1 MRYLATF
8 YSHYQAL
15 SYEKEI
21 EKIGGVGKLKSV
33 PRSLSSSCGTCCEYE
48 RDYPIITGCEAVYEE
63 VDGSWRRINE

>member
-15 SYEKEI
+15 TYKKMLEKT
-21 EKIGGVGKLKSV
+21 GRVGKLKSV

-48 RDYPIITGCEAVYEE
+48 SETPFLDGCEAVYED
-63 VDGSWRRINE
+63 VDSSWRCIDE